1 MTAYVKMLRI
11 WVTDG
16 LADFRYC
23 GFDPYYIGDWVPE
36 SQRPELEKKIKELE
50 NSSRYPKIYHIV
62 DKYFPIS

>member
-16 LADFRYC
+16 LADFRYY

-36 SQRPELEKKIKELE
+36 NQT
-50 NSSRYPKIYHIV
+50 SRFGRE
-62 DKYFPIS
+62 D